1 VVAQD
6 AARVQELWANPDRVA
21 ASDLGWLEELVAAY
35 PAAVPLWW
43 LYVRA
48 VQRAES
54 PKFAQ
59 VLQRCAAISPDRSA
73 LMHWVE
79 EPLIPQTKAA
89 QPEPQAE
96 VVKPEPQAEVPKPE
110 PKVAKPEYKIVK
122 PEPQAEVPKPEPKIV
137 KPDSKVVK
145 PEPQAE
151 VPKPEPKIVQPE
163 PKAEVPQSVPAQPK
177 EIDLDSVP
185 EKVRAQI
192 LRSRAIMAKIKGE
205 EPATA
210 GAPAPAPGVKPA
222 LEPKVA
228 KPEPKAEVAKPEPQA
243 EVAKSEPQAEVAKPE
258 PQAEVAKPEPQ
269 AEVAKPEPKIAKPEP
284 KVVQPE
290 PEPKVAQPEPKI
302 AKSEPKAEVPK
313 PEPEVSQS
321 VPAQPKEIDLDSV
334 PEKVRA
340 QILRSRAI
348 MAKIKGEEPAPAAAP
363 VPAPALAPAQNP
375 EPQPTA
381 TALVES
387 ETPESPV
394 VADPLAKQDA
404 PPKPKA
410 AARAKQEVVP
420 NPSIPAEAVSSAAE
434 GLSPFAQFVARLSN
448 AAAGPK
454 AEDLIDEFLSTNP
467 RISPLDKR
475 DKDAEVPV
483 VQSESSP
490 LVTGLVTETL
500 ARLYADQGHAAKAIQ
515 AYEILKLRV
524 PEKSLIFAAR
534 IEALRNQ

>member
-6 AARVQELWANPDRVA
+6 AARVKELWANPDRVA
-21 ASDLGWLEELVAAY
+21 VSDLVWLEELVAAY

-79 EPLIPQTKAA
+79 EPLIPQ
-89 QPEPQAE
+89 AE
-96 VVKPEPQAEVPKPE
+96 VAQPE
-110 PKVAKPEYKIVK
+110 PKVAKPDPKVAKSDSKVVK
-122 PEPQAEVPKPEPKIV
+122 PELQAEVPKPEPKIV
-137 KPDSKVVK
+137 KP
-145 PEPQAE
+145 ET
-151 VPKPEPKIVQPE
+151 
-163 PKAEVPQSVPAQPK
+163 KAEVPQSAPVLPK
-177 EIDLDSVP
+177 EIDLDSLP

-210 GAPAPAPGVKPA
+210 A
-222 LEPKVA
+222 
-228 KPEPKAEVAKPEPQA
+228 
-243 EVAKSEPQAEVAKPE
+243 
-258 PQAEVAKPEPQ
+258 
-269 AEVAKPEPKIAKPEP
+269 
-284 KVVQPE
+284 
-290 PEPKVAQPEPKI
+290 
-302 AKSEPKAEVPK
+302 
-313 PEPEVSQS
+313 
-321 VPAQPKEIDLDSV
+321 
-334 PEKVRA
+334 
-340 QILRSRAI
+340 
-348 MAKIKGEEPAPAAAP
+348 
-363 VPAPALAPAQNP
+363 APALAPAQTP

-387 ETPESPV
+387 ETLESPV
-394 VADPLAKQDA
+394 LAEPLAKQDA
-404 PPKPKA
+404 LPKPKPA
-410 AARAKQEVVP
+410 AKAKQEVVP
-420 NPSIPAEAVSSAAE
+420 KPSIAAEAVPSAAE
-434 GLSPFAQFVARLSN
+434 GLSPFAQFVTRLSN

-475 DKDAEVPV
+475 DEQASEPIVRI
-483 VQSESSP
+483 ESSP

>member
-1 VVAQD
+1 
-6 AARVQELWANPDRVA
+6 
-21 ASDLGWLEELVAAY
+21 
-35 PAAVPLWW
+35 
-43 LYVRA
+43 
-48 VQRAES
+48 
-54 PKFAQ
+54 
-59 VLQRCAAISPDRSA
+59 VL
-73 LMHWVE
+73 
-79 EPLIPQTKAA
+79 
-89 QPEPQAE
+89 
-96 VVKPEPQAEVPKPE
+96 
-110 PKVAKPEYKIVK
+110 
-122 PEPQAEVPKPEPKIV
+122 
-137 KPDSKVVK
+137 
-145 PEPQAE
+145 
-151 VPKPEPKIVQPE
+151 
-163 PKAEVPQSVPAQPK
+163 PK

-210 GAPAPAPGVKPA
+210 GAPAPAPAVKPA

-228 KPEPKAEVAKPEPQA
+228 KPEPKIAKPDPKVVKPEPQA
-243 EVAKSEPQAEVAKPE
+243 EVP
-258 PQAEVAKPEPQ
+258 
-269 AEVAKPEPKIAKPEP
+269 KPEPKIAKPDP
-284 KVVQPE
+284 KVVKPE
-290 PEPKVAQPEPKI
+290 PQ
-302 AKSEPKAEVPK
+302 AEVPK
-313 PEPEVSQS
+313 PEPKIVQPEPKAEVPLTA
-321 VPAQPKEIDLDSV
+321 PALPKEIDLDSL

-348 MAKIKGEEPAPAAAP
+348 MAKIKGEEPAPAAAS

-381 TALVES
+381 PALVES
-387 ETPESPV
+387 ETKESPV
-394 VADPLAKQDA
+394 LAVPLAKQDA
-404 PPKPKA
+404 PTKPKP

-420 NPSIPAEAVSSAAE
+420 NPSIAAEAVSSAAE
-434 GLSPFAQFVARLSN
+434 GLSPFAQFVTRLSN

-475 DKDAEVPV
+475 DKDASAPL

>member
-1 VVAQD
+1 MVAQD

-89 QPEPQAE
+89 QPEPKVAQ
-96 VVKPEPQAEVPKPE
+96 PE
-110 PKVAKPEYKIVK
+110 PKVA
-122 PEPQAEVPKPEPKIV
+122 Q
-137 KPDSKVVK
+137 
-145 PEPQAE
+145 
-151 VPKPEPKIVQPE
+151 
-163 PKAEVPQSVPAQPK
+163 
-177 EIDLDSVP
+177 
-185 EKVRAQI
+185 
-192 LRSRAIMAKIKGE
+192 
-205 EPATA
+205 
-210 GAPAPAPGVKPA
+210 
-222 LEPKVA
+222 
-228 KPEPKAEVAKPEPQA
+228 
-243 EVAKSEPQAEVAKPE
+243 
-258 PQAEVAKPEPQ
+258 
-269 AEVAKPEPKIAKPEP
+269 
-284 KVVQPE
+284 

-313 PEPEVSQS
+313 PEPEVPQS
-321 VPAQPKEIDLDSV
+321 APAQPKEIDLDSL

-348 MAKIKGEEPAPAAAP
+348 MAKIKGEEPATAAAP
-363 VPAPALAPAQNP
+363 FPAPAFAPAQNP

-387 ETPESPV
+387 ETMESPV
-394 VADPLAKQDA
+394 LEEPLAKQDA
-404 PPKPKA
+404 LPKPKPA
-410 AARAKQEVVP
+410 TKAKQEVVP
-420 NPSIPAEAVSSAAE
+420 KPSIAAEAVPSAAE

-454 AEDLIDEFLSTNP
+454 ADDLIDEFLSTNP

-475 DKDAEVPV
+475 DKDAVAPV
-483 VQSESSP
+483 VQGESSP

>member
-89 QPEPQAE
+89 QPEP
-96 VVKPEPQAEVPKPE
+96 
-110 PKVAKPEYKIVK
+110 KVA
-122 PEPQAEVPKPEPKIV
+122 QPEPKI
-137 KPDSKVVK
+137 
-145 PEPQAE
+145 A
-151 VPKPEPKIVQPE
+151 QPE
-163 PKAEVPQSVPAQPK
+163 PKAEVPKPESKIAKPEPKVVQPEPKVVKPEPEVPQSAPVLPK
-177 EIDLDSVP
+177 EIDLDSLP

-210 GAPAPAPGVKPA
+210 
-222 LEPKVA
+222 
-228 KPEPKAEVAKPEPQA
+228 
-243 EVAKSEPQAEVAKPE
+243 
-258 PQAEVAKPEPQ
+258 
-269 AEVAKPEPKIAKPEP
+269 
-284 KVVQPE
+284 
-290 PEPKVAQPEPKI
+290 
-302 AKSEPKAEVPK
+302 
-313 PEPEVSQS
+313 
-321 VPAQPKEIDLDSV
+321 
-334 PEKVRA
+334 
-340 QILRSRAI
+340 
-348 MAKIKGEEPAPAAAP
+348 AAP

-381 TALVES
+381 PALVES
-387 ETPESPV
+387 ETMESPV
-394 VADPLAKQDA
+394 LEEPLAKQDA
-404 PPKPKA
+404 LPKPKPA
-410 AARAKQEVVP
+410 AKAKQEVVP
-420 NPSIPAEAVSSAAE
+420 KPSIAAEAVPSAAE
-434 GLSPFAQFVARLSN
+434 GLSPFAQFVTRLSN
-448 AAAGPK
+448 AAPAGPK

-475 DKDAEVPV
+475 DKDASAPM
-483 VQSESSP
+483 VQGESSP

>member
-1 VVAQD
+1 
-6 AARVQELWANPDRVA
+6 VA
-21 ASDLGWLEELVAAY
+21 ASDLALLEELVAAY

-79 EPLIPQTKAA
+79 EPLIPQTKVA
-89 QPEPQAE
+89 QL
-96 VVKPEPQAEVPKPE
+96 E
-110 PKVAKPEYKIVK
+110 PKVAKS
-122 PEPQAEVPKPEPKIV
+122 
-137 KPDSKVVK
+137 DSKVVK
-145 PEPQAE
+145 PELQAE

-163 PKAEVPQSVPAQPK
+163 TKAEVPQSAPVLPK
-177 EIDLDSVP
+177 EIDLDSLP

-205 EPATA
+205 DPATA
-210 GAPAPAPGVKPA
+210 
-222 LEPKVA
+222 
-228 KPEPKAEVAKPEPQA
+228 
-243 EVAKSEPQAEVAKPE
+243 
-258 PQAEVAKPEPQ
+258 
-269 AEVAKPEPKIAKPEP
+269 
-284 KVVQPE
+284 
-290 PEPKVAQPEPKI
+290 
-302 AKSEPKAEVPK
+302 
-313 PEPEVSQS
+313 
-321 VPAQPKEIDLDSV
+321 
-334 PEKVRA
+334 
-340 QILRSRAI
+340 
-348 MAKIKGEEPAPAAAP
+348 AAF
-363 VPAPALAPAQNP
+363 APAQNH

-381 TALVES
+381 PALVES
-387 ETPESPV
+387 ETKESPV
-394 VADPLAKQDA
+394 LAEPFTSQDA
-404 PPKPKA
+404 PPKPKPA
-410 AARAKQEVVP
+410 AKAKQEVVP
-420 NPSIPAEAVSSAAE
+420 KPSIAAEAVPSAAE
-434 GLSPFAQFVARLSN
+434 GLSPFAQFVTRLSH
-448 AAAGPK
+448 AAPAGPK

-475 DKDAEVPV
+475 DKDASAPV

>member
-1 VVAQD
+1 LA
-6 AARVQELWANPDRVA
+6 L
-21 ASDLGWLEELVAAY
+21 LEELVAAY

-79 EPLIPQTKAA
+79 EPLIPQ
-89 QPEPQAE
+89 AE
-96 VVKPEPQAEVPKPE
+96 VAKPE
-110 PKVAKPEYKIVK
+110 PKVAKPEPKIAK
-122 PEPQAEVPKPEPKIV
+122 SESKAEVPKPEPKIA
-137 KPDSKVVK
+137 KS
-145 PEPQAE
+145 EPKAE
-151 VPKPEPKIVQPE
+151 VPKPEPMIAQPE

-177 EIDLDSVP
+177 EIDLDSLP

-210 GAPAPAPGVKPA
+210 AVSVSAPAF
-222 LEPKVA
+222 
-228 KPEPKAEVAKPEPQA
+228 
-243 EVAKSEPQAEVAKPE
+243 
-258 PQAEVAKPEPQ
+258 
-269 AEVAKPEPKIAKPEP
+269 
-284 KVVQPE
+284 
-290 PEPKVAQPEPKI
+290 
-302 AKSEPKAEVPK
+302 
-313 PEPEVSQS
+313 
-321 VPAQPKEIDLDSV
+321 
-334 PEKVRA
+334 
-340 QILRSRAI
+340 
-348 MAKIKGEEPAPAAAP
+348 
-363 VPAPALAPAQNP
+363 APAQNT

-381 TALVES
+381 PALVES
-387 ETPESPV
+387 ETLESPV
-394 VADPLAKQDA
+394 VAGPLAKQDA
-404 PPKPKA
+404 LPKPKP

-420 NPSIPAEAVSSAAE
+420 NPSIPAEAVPSAAE

-475 DKDAEVPV
+475 DKDAVAPV